1 MNTSSLGLGI
11 IKEFEGLKLK
21 AYTCPAGIL
30 TIGYGHTG
38 KDVFDGQEIT
48 ERIATELLKKDVINS
63 ENAVNKYCKDL
74 KQCEFDALVSFVYNV
89 GVGNFKSSTL
99 LKKILNKSQKSEIRT
114 ELLRWTKAGG
124 FELSGLKRRRER
136 EYQLFISC

>member
-38 KDVFDGQEIT
+38 KDVFDGQ
-48 ERIATELLKKDVINS
+48 
-63 ENAVNKYCKDL
+63 
-74 KQCEFDALVSFVYNV
+74 
-89 GVGNFKSSTL
+89 
-99 LKKILNKSQKSEIRT
+99 
-114 ELLRWTKAGG
+114 
-124 FELSGLKRRRER
+124 
-136 EYQLFISC
+136 